1 MALQV
6 GQVIL
11 SMPTSYAQMGYK
23 LGLFFH
29 LLYVSIGVYTCYLLA
44 RLYVEYRARK
54 EKEGVDFKNH
64 VIQVSDKKLVLVF
77 LSIKLPG
84 SHLTE

>member
-1 MALQV
+1 LFAFLMQV

-29 LLYVSIGVYTCYLLA
+29 FLYVTIGVYTCYLLA

-54 EKEGVDFKNH
+54 EKEGVDFKKH
-64 VIQVSDKKLVLVF
+64 VIQVIQ
-77 LSIKLPG
+77 LSVVV
-84 SHLTE
+84 